1 MPPDDR
7 AAAVIRMLN
16 DMDALRRIL
25 RMYPGGHPSVEGAK
39 ERIRQSAGRLASEGS
54 AALALGPDTLLLDDQ
69 PVDMPEGGPVSRL
82 VGLLFYL
89 GLSSLRLT
97 FPAACEGLARLATHL
112 APCHEPPQAEDR
124 VRLFAAANDFEG
136 VEVVA
141 IDLSGIQLAGT
152 EEAKRAAAREL
163 WRDLASR
170 LGGRFQGLL
179 ALAGVDGEDS
189 FSPERFAE
197 ALGQRE
203 DWRELC
209 DGLFG
214 ELEGIL
220 GKVPAPQRDTVLE
233 AIRGFVAAPASLR
246 DPERSTF
253 AVATAM
259 RRVPEAFLPGQ
270 DGTEVV
276 PADSLL
282 GAVEYLL
289 LQQLP
294 VPDLVVTLAR
304 SVIDAHPSPDDPIAE
319 RVARVQALLDPVAA
333 AMRQLG
339 VAAAPPPTRLDW
351 DDPAWTAELQ
361 AATREAGVREHAVT
375 VLRYAAGLAPGTLLA
390 TRVQRRL
397 GEELVAALEL
407 GDLATAA
414 AVAPLVATAESPE
427 ARAHAC
433 REAVPLAL
441 RALEHGDADR
451 QALLVGILISLGEG
465 ALPGILEQV
474 AGSEDDTK
482 RKVLL
487 DVVGHAREAA
497 IPHVRRLLE
506 DPLPLVQRNAVF
518 LLRRLNDT
526 GCQPFL
532 KARLRSAA
540 PQVAAEILKFL
551 ITVQD
556 PEWPALLLRELAA
569 TDEERLA
576 AAAGVA
582 GYVPRKDVVERVVA
596 RLAERVGPSLREE
609 STLELIRAAGRLRS
623 PAALPVL
630 QEILKLRQWRFRFP
644 LGPARI
650 EAARAVA
657 QLEGNDARRLAY
669 SLASSGEAG
678 VAEAAQ
684 DGLRRSR
691 SKERKAEP

>member
-7 AAAVIRMLN
+7 AAALIRMLN

-39 ERIRQSAGRLASEGS
+39 ERIRQSAARLASEGS
-54 AALALGPDTLLLDDQ
+54 ATLAFGPDTLLLDGEAIA
-69 PVDMPEGGPVSRL
+69 MPEGGPVSRL

-89 GLSSLRLT
+89 GLSSLRLA

-136 VEVVA
+136 VELLA
-141 IDLSGIQLAGT
+141 IDLSGIQLAGP

-163 WRDLASR
+163 WRELASR
-170 LGGRFQGLL
+170 LEGRFEGLL
-179 ALAGVDGEDS
+179 GLAGVDGEDS

-209 DGLFG
+209 EGLFG
-214 ELEGIL
+214 ELEGAL
-220 GKVPAPQRDTVLE
+220 GRVQPAQRDNVLE
-233 AIRGFVAAPASLR
+233 AIRGFVAVPASLP
-246 DPERSTF
+246 DPERSVF

-259 RRVPEAFLPGQ
+259 RRVPEAVAPRD
-270 DGTEVV
+270 DGSEVV
-276 PADSLL
+276 PAELL
-282 GAVEYLL
+282 LDAVEYLL

-294 VPDLVVTLAR
+294 VPDSVVTLAR
-304 SVIDAHPSPDDPIAE
+304 SIIDAHLSPDDPIAD

-333 AMRQLG
+333 AMRQLA
-339 VAAAPPPTRLDW
+339 VAAVPAPSRLDW

-361 AATREAGVREHAVT
+361 TATREAGIREHAVT
-375 VLRYAAGLAPGTLLA
+375 VLRYASGIAPGTPLGG
-390 TRVQRRL
+390 RVQRRL

-414 AVAPLVATAESPE
+414 VLAPLVATAENPE
-427 ARAHAC
+427 TRELAC
-433 REAVPLAL
+433 REVVPLAV
-441 RALEHGDADR
+441 RALEHGDVDR
-451 QALLVGILISLGEG
+451 HALVAGILSSLGEG

-474 AGSEDDTK
+474 AGSEDDTM

-487 DVVGHAREAA
+487 DVVLRAREAA

-506 DPLPLVQRNAVF
+506 DPRQLVQRNAVF

-526 GCQPFL
+526 QCQPFL
-532 KARLRSAA
+532 KARLRSVA
-540 PQVAAEILKFL
+540 PPVAAEILKFL

-582 GYVPRKDVVERVVA
+582 GYVPRQDVVERVVA
-596 RLAERVGPSLREE
+596 RLAERVGPSLQQE

-623 PAALPVL
+623 PAALSVL

-657 QLEGNDARRLAY
+657 QLEGNEARRLAY

-684 DGLRRSR
+684 DGLRRARSR
-691 SKERKAEP
+691 ERKAEP

>member
-1 MPPDDR
+1 
-7 AAAVIRMLN
+7 
-16 DMDALRRIL
+16 
-25 RMYPGGHPSVEGAK
+25 
-39 ERIRQSAGRLASEGS
+39 
-54 AALALGPDTLLLDDQ
+54 
-69 PVDMPEGGPVSRL
+69 VSRL

-124 VRLFAAANDFEG
+124 VRLFAAVNDFEG

-170 LGGRFQGLL
+170 LGGRFEGLFG
-179 ALAGVDGEDS
+179 LAGIDGEDS
-189 FSPERFAE
+189 FSPEQFAE

-209 DGLFG
+209 EGLFG
-214 ELEGIL
+214 ELEGVL
-220 GKVPAPQRDTVLE
+220 GRVQPAQRENVLE
-233 AIRGFVAAPASLR
+233 AIRGFVAAPASLP
-246 DPERSTF
+246 DPERSVF

-259 RRVPEAFLPGQ
+259 RRVPEAVAPRD
-270 DGTEVV
+270 DGSEVV
-276 PADSLL
+276 PAELLL

-294 VPDLVVTLAR
+294 VPDSVVTLAR
-304 SVIDAHPSPDDPIAE
+304 SIIDAHLSPDDPIAD

-333 AMRQLG
+333 AIRQLA
-339 VAAAPPPTRLDW
+339 VAAVPTPTHLDW

-361 AATREAGVREHAVT
+361 TATREAGIREHAVAL
-375 VLRYAAGLAPGTLLA
+375 LRGAVALAPGTLLEA
-390 TRVQRRL
+390 RVHRRL
-397 GEELVAALEL
+397 AEELVAALEL
-407 GDLATAA
+407 EDLATAA
-414 AVAPLVATAESPE
+414 TLAPLVGASASPE
-427 ARAHAC
+427 ARDHAC

-441 RALEHGDADR
+441 RALEHDAAER
-451 QALLVGILISLGEG
+451 QNLVVGILAGLGEA
-465 ALPGILEQV
+465 ALPGILDRV
-474 AGSEDDTK
+474 AADDDSST
-482 RKVLL
+482 RRRLFELVLNA
-487 DVVGHAREAA
+487 GAPA

-506 DPLPLVQRNAVF
+506 DPRPLAQRNAVF

-526 GCQPFL
+526 QCQPFL
-532 KARLRSAA
+532 KARLRTAA

-556 PEWPALLLRELAA
+556 PEWPALLLRELAS

-582 GYVPRKDVVERVVA
+582 GYVPRADVVERVVA
-596 RLAERVGPSLREE
+596 RLAERVGPGLREE
-609 STLELIRAAGRLRS
+609 ATLELVRAAGRLRS
-623 PAALPVL
+623 PTALPVL
-630 QEILKLRQWRFRFP
+630 QEILKLRQWRFRFA

-657 QLEGNDARRLAY
+657 QLEGHEARRLAY

-691 SKERKAEP
+691 TRERKAEP